1 MNLRKHTKT
10 IQVKSQLS
18 YMITLGTNIS
28 KPNERLCKSLNV
40 NNNELIQNNFN
51 NDLDK
56 VVEVFIV
63 REAEVFNDNIFVL
76 CHIKKLNVY
85 MIVNKE
91 DLNQKGV

>member
-28 KPNERLCKSLNV
+28 KPNERLRKSLNV

-91 DLNQKGV
+91 DLN

>member
-1 MNLRKHTKT
+1 VNLRKHTKT

-28 KPNERLCKSLNV
+28 KPNERLRKSLNV

-91 DLNQKGV
+91 DLN